1 MARSFLLLL
10 ALSLAACQASGTFD
24 QFGVSESSVVDDDD
38 ATGDDDDAT
47 GDDDDATG
55 DDDDA
60 TGDDDDATGDDDDAT
75 GGPGS
80 VYATLVSF
88 GGTLT
93 LTNGDFGSGQIAFSY
108 WEDTDLQALACQQV
122 YAIEVAQELA
132 PPDCAL
138 CTMRLALDPTT
149 VTDISATAS
158 DTPCPLDAFA
168 PNSNIGRL
176 FLNDLAGGGD
186 FLSVGFVPTDVALS
200 QNLGYM
206 GDGSFPWL
214 DYEQSIVSSG
224 FSPVGMGYLSGNDTY
239 VANANASGVL
249 GTSGSNEP
257 WLAFLG
263 FYTDGGVEPDPYFQP
278 GLDYNFNGIFLLQL
292 P

>member
-1 MARSFLLLL
+1 MARPFLLLL

-24 QFGVSESSVVDDDD
+24 QFGVSEPSADDDD

-60 TGDDDDATGDDDDAT
+60 TGDDDDDDAT
-75 GGPGS
+75 GGGPGS

-93 LTNGDFGSGQIAFSY
+93 LTDGDLGSGQIAFNY
-108 WEDTDLQALACQQV
+108 WEDSDLQALACQQV

-132 PPDCAL
+132 PSDCAL
-138 CTMRLALDPTT
+138 CTMRLALDTTT

-168 PNSNIGRL
+168 PSSNIGRL

-206 GDGSFPWL
+206 GDGSFPWF
-214 DYEQSIVSSG
+214 DFEQSVVAAG

-239 VANANASGVL
+239 VANADSSGVL
-249 GTSGSNEP
+249 ATSGSGEP

-263 FYTDGGVEPDPYFQP
+263 FYADGGVAPDPYFQP
-278 GLDYNFNGIFLLQL
+278 GLDYSFSGIFLLQL